1 MRIQVT
7 GRAPLSG
14 SYRPSG
20 NTNAALALTAAALLT
35 SDSVVLHNFPETA
48 SAQSLLLQAQDLGA
62 GVLQDTPGTVTLNA
76 QQLARRTI
84 SQNEQDAS
92 VGSLLLVAPLLGRR
106 QYARLEL
113 QFPLHRI
120 RTHLEALR
128 DLGIDISISGDAV
141 DLKAARWDKR
151 DVLLSQT
158 SVTATALVMM
168 MACCLGRETTIRNAA
183 SEPHVQD
190 LARLLVRMGASILG
204 IGSNLLIVEGCD
216 LLQGAEFTLSTDY
229 VEVASVAA
237 ICALTGGRAQIE
249 GVPPELMRMIARV
262 YGQLGL
268 TLELDDEQVFI
279 PRVEKLIM
287 SDREEDVDLS
297 LESAPWPGFPSD
309 LIAMATVVATQSR
322 GTALI
327 HEKLFSNRL
336 LFVDK
341 LKAMGAQIVL
351 ADPHRAIVVGP
362 TPLRSIYMDTPDVR
376 TGMAMLGAAL
386 VAEGTSTID
395 NAEALEQSFGAV
407 LGKLHGL
414 GARITVE

>member
-1 MRIQVT
+1 
-7 GRAPLSG
+7 
-14 SYRPSG
+14 
-20 NTNAALALTAAALLT
+20 
-35 SDSVVLHNFPETA
+35 
-48 SAQSLLLQAQDLGA
+48 
-62 GVLQDTPGTVTLNA
+62 
-76 QQLARRTI
+76 
-84 SQNEQDAS
+84 
-92 VGSLLLVAPLLGRR
+92 
-106 QYARLEL
+106 
-113 QFPLHRI
+113 
-120 RTHLEALR
+120 
-128 DLGIDISISGDAV
+128 
-141 DLKAARWDKR
+141 
-151 DVLLSQT
+151 
-158 SVTATALVMM
+158 
-168 MACCLGRETTIRNAA
+168 
-183 SEPHVQD
+183 
-190 LARLLVRMGASILG
+190 MGASILG